1 MMTRQRQGEEDTDEG
16 NRRSTDFR
24 GPSAP
29 MPPSRASGARMRR
42 ALMRLHRAP
51 RVVMSHCEASVIA
64 VHLGNLL
71 RAPEQTLRRKC
82 ARPVRGARRSIH
94 DSNDVIRFPSF
105 GEHDSAS
112 VCISTHLEHSPS
124 FHSAS
129 CVPPPPPPPPFPPPP
144 PSPRVMG
151 EDMQKVGSSRSCADP
166 GAAAC
171 RIRVEQGEEGC
182 SRVMITHVG
191 KALVGRFSGD
201 SPKFDP
207 FL

>member
-51 RVVMSHCEASVIA
+51 RVVMSHCEAYVIA

-82 ARPVRGARRSIH
+82 ARPVWGARRSIH
-94 DSNDVIRFPSF
+94 DSNNVSRFPIVWR
-105 GEHDSAS
+105 ARQ
-112 VCISTHLEHSPS
+112 CISVHLHP
-124 FHSAS
+124 
-129 CVPPPPPPPPFPPPP
+129 
-144 PSPRVMG
+144 
-151 EDMQKVGSSRSCADP
+151 P
-166 GAAAC
+166 GALAILPLSELCPTTTTTTTTVPTTATTPV
-171 RIRVEQGEEGC
+171 RHGRRHAEKWGAPVHARTPVRLHVESGW
-182 SRVMITHVG
+182 SRERRGVHE
-191 KALVGRFSGD
+191 S
-201 SPKFDP
+201 
-207 FL
+207 